1 MGACCTRN
9 DAMPTGLQRINTDD
23 SKMDDKRPL
32 IDKGEVSSG
41 TMEGEQIE
49 LTEKAMIS
57 YILSITSFDLI
68 DAWKKVDMNNK
79 EEIIIEKELQNLFLQ
94 IIDHYIEKKTGKRTI
109 ESQYTQRADTLSHKL
124 SNHFQKILYNYNYE
138 EGEIMTKDFY
148 LENFA
153 QYLAE
158 PNPGKNIYIKYL
170 HHNTNLY
177 KIT

>member
-9 DAMPTGLQRINTDD
+9 DAMPTQLQRINTDD
-23 SKMDDKRPL
+23 SKMDKVPL
-32 IDKGEVSSG
+32 INKSIGETSSTH

-49 LTEKAMIS
+49 LTEKSLIH

-68 DAWKKVDMNNK
+68 DAWKKVDINNK
-79 EEIIIEKELQNLFLQ
+79 EEINIEKELQNLFLQ
-94 IIDHYIEKKTGKRTI
+94 IIDHYIEKKTDKKTI
-109 ESQYTQRADTLSHKL
+109 KTEYSQRANTLSLKL
-124 SNHFQKILYNYNYE
+124 TNHFQKILYNYNYE

-158 PNPGKNIYIKYL
+158 PNPG
-170 HHNTNLY
+170 
-177 KIT
+177 